1 MEYTIEQKKVFG
13 EILQELREAEERM
26 GRKALRVRY
35 WTNRYWDH
43 IEIPANSILYPDMI
57 RRLKEVGITP
67 VVRRGKKLGI
77 AKYIDLKQTNNENK

>member
-26 GRKALRVRY
+26 GRKALRIRY

-43 IEIPANSILYPDMI
+43 IEMPSKSVLYPDMI
-57 RRLKEVGITP
+57 RRLKQVGIDP
-67 VVRRGKKLGI
+67 VLRKGGRVNSV
-77 AKYIDLKQTNNENK
+77 KYIDLKKII